1 MMKKKILIVVAACV
15 LSALS
20 VSLVYAIEAFHAD
33 TKNGVKTEL
42 IYWDK
47 EKAFNGYTMFHP
59 RLVQPDVANIYLLDM
74 EGRVV
79 HTWPSGQNPK
89 LMEDGHVLARF
100 IEMDWDGNTVFRG
113 RGVHHDTW
121 KVYNKKLKQYTYIGL
136 TKERPY
142 TQQNV
147 LAVGSD
153 PSRDYSGAYCD
164 GVLEVDKDGNEIWR
178 WRFIDHVIQDKD
190 PKLANYVGK
199 GKTIADYPGK
209 LDLNYITDQ
218 NRFGAAGAATY
229 SKGARPDRD
238 ESLGVPGVTNDWQ
251 HTNALDYNEKLDH
264 IAINAKH
271 WSEFYVIDH
280 GATFVPGDP
289 EKSIELAA
297 SEAGDFIYRFG
308 NPSAYQQGKRPGD
321 KDEGDQQMYGCHD
334 VEWIDDGFPGAGNFT
349 IFDNGCYNPMG
360 NISSLLEINPF
371 LDANKKNTGRYV
383 NPPDAGY
390 GKNNISN
397 QIVWSFETYK
407 GKNFYSFNVSS
418 TQRLP
423 NGNTLACAG
432 AEAHI
437 FEVTRD
443 GEVVWEYINPLGRDG
458 LSTFLP
464 STARGGNSVF
474 RAYRYGVDHP
484 AFKGKDLKPRG
495 TISEMLAGVKIEPY
509 EEQRG
514 KGKGDKRGGKK
525 GGEDKGK
532 GQKGRSQKGGGK
544 KGGSEEDEP
553 KEEPFLPY

>member
-1 MMKKKILIVVAACV
+1 
-15 LSALS
+15 
-20 VSLVYAIEAFHAD
+20 
-33 TKNGVKTEL
+33 
-42 IYWDK
+42 
-47 EKAFNGYTMFHP
+47 
-59 RLVQPDVANIYLLDM
+59 
-74 EGRVV
+74 
-79 HTWPSGQNPK
+79 
-89 LMEDGHVLARF
+89 
-100 IEMDWDGNTVFRG
+100 
-113 RGVHHDTW
+113 
-121 KVYNKKLKQYTYIGL
+121 
-136 TKERPY
+136 
-142 TQQNV
+142 
-147 LAVGSD
+147 
-153 PSRDYSGAYCD
+153 
-164 GVLEVDKDGNEIWR
+164 
-178 WRFIDHVIQDKD
+178 
-190 PKLANYVGK
+190 
-199 GKTIADYPGK
+199 
-209 LDLNYITDQ
+209 
-218 NRFGAAGAATY
+218 
-229 SKGARPDRD
+229 
-238 ESLGVPGVTNDWQ
+238 
-251 HTNALDYNEKLDH
+251 
-264 IAINAKH
+264 
-271 WSEFYVIDH
+271 
-280 GATFVPGDP
+280 
-289 EKSIELAA
+289 
-297 SEAGDFIYRFG
+297 
-308 NPSAYQQGKRPGD
+308 
-321 KDEGDQQMYGCHD
+321 
-334 VEWIDDGFPGAGNFT
+334 
-349 IFDNGCYNPMG
+349 MG